1 MLHIDAQLSTMS
13 SSAKQ
18 TIDTF
23 DLARHR
29 AHIEG
34 EIPVTQLPRLA
45 ESLANV
51 GGCVRYRIDG
61 LIDDEGHPGARM
73 HLHAQLPLT
82 CQRCNAPLMFD
93 PNRTTHFRFVRSEEE
108 LNALPIEDDDVDAIV
123 GSHAL
128 NLYSWIED
136 EVILSLPLVPRHEQ
150 CSPPLQREAGPGSS
164 SRPNPFA
171 ELAAALK
178 RGGSSEIH

>member
-1 MLHIDAQLSTMS
+1 MS
-13 SSAKQ
+13 PSAKR

-23 DLARHR
+23 DLARFR
-29 AHIEG
+29 ARIEG
-34 EIPVTQLPRLA
+34 EIPLAQLPRLA
-45 ESLANV
+45 ESLANAD
-51 GGCVRYRIDG
+51 GFVRYRIDG

-73 HLHAQLPLT
+73 HLQAQLPLT
-82 CQRCNAPLMFD
+82 CQRCNGPLIFD

-108 LNALPIEDDDVDAIV
+108 LDALPIEDDDVDPIV

-128 NLYSWIED
+128 DLHSWIED

-150 CSPPLQREAGPGSS
+150 CSPPPQREADPGSS

-178 RGGSSEIH
+178 SGGSSEIH

>member
-1 MLHIDAQLSTMS
+1 MVLVADGQRFL
-13 SSAKQ
+13 
-18 TIDTF
+18 
-23 DLARHR
+23 
-29 AHIEG
+29 
-34 EIPVTQLPRLA
+34 LP
-45 ESLANV
+45 SLV
-51 GGCVRYRIDG
+51 LYEWLRGPRI
-61 LIDDEGHPGARM
+61 
-73 HLHAQLPLT
+73 
-82 CQRCNAPLMFD
+82 
-93 PNRTTHFRFVRSEEE
+93 EEE